1 MSCHVYSVKLCV
13 MSRGGREGG
22 GDGKKGRRGSRACRR
37 GRAGDSKK
45 IEKKLRGGGGIAGRE
60 TNRDR
65 SRTEGKGEYQ
75 NVRTHH

>member
-45 IEKKLRGGGGIAGRE
+45 IEKKLRGGGG
-60 TNRDR
+60 
-65 SRTEGKGEYQ
+65 
-75 NVRTHH
+75 